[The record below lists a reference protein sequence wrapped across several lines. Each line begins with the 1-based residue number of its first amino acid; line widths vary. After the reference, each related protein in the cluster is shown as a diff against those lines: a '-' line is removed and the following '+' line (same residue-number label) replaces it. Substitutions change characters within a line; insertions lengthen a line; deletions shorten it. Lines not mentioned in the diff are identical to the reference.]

1 MSVGYWGP
9 CGPPRSTAKNQ
20 VFYCEAIKKNG
31 RSSYLKVAAA
41 AVLLLFFDIGLR
53 LITVLLWCAPGKTP
67 EHLAEIALRIV
78 L

>member
-1 MSVGYWGP
+1 MWTAPTHGKKSGFLL
-9 CGPPRSTAKNQ
+9 RSN
-20 VFYCEAIKKNG
+20 KKNG
-31 RSSYLKVAAA
+31 RSAYLKVAAA

-53 LITVLLWCAPGKTP
+53 LITILLWCAPGKTP